1 LHAGYRPAS
10 PSAKRSSHRPLGEK
24 LIIEAGKE
32 FIWTARVKRGPK
44 KEGYM
49 STRKSSVF
57 GCFVVV
63 ILFSFVL
70 CLNARAQSPKEPI
83 KIGMDIE
90 MTGVMSETTMNA
102 KQGYDLYLEEVGYK
116 VAGRPIK
123 MIEYDNKT
131 DPKLS
136 VEVAQKLVEKD
147 KVHMIG
153 FGTNSAAAIAV
164 RGYTDKAKVPMVVV
178 AMAGTERVTLPP
190 SKYAFRITYA
200 DGQMELPLGK
210 YAYEKLGYKKMA
222 LMAPDYAGGTGK
234 IWAFQQGY
242 EKAGG
247 KIVQTILW
255 PLGTMDLAPYFAR
268 LQPDVEA
275 IFVFEPG
282 DVSIQRFIG
291 QYFELGLDK
300 KIKLCTHWTFT
311 EDYFTLQTFKDKM
324 IGIVSGAHYVPSYD
338 TLENKRLTERY
349 YAKYGKK
356 KMMNS
361 DVAIGY
367 ESMKFI
373 VAALQ
378 AIKGNAEDTEAFLK
392 AMHATK
398 IKGVESTSLSI
409 DANGNVIRDFFIRQ
423 VQKKDGVVKN
433 VVLDVIPQAQQPPEG
448 YTVMPGK

>member
-1 LHAGYRPAS
+1 
-10 PSAKRSSHRPLGEK
+10 
-24 LIIEAGKE
+24 
-32 FIWTARVKRGPK
+32 
-44 KEGYM
+44 M
-49 STRKSSVF
+49 STNKSSRL
-57 GCFVVV
+57 GCF
-63 ILFSFVL
+63 L
-70 CLNARAQSPKEPI
+70 CITLVFLALSANVEAQGTKEPI
-83 KIGMDIE
+83 RIGMDVE

-102 KQGYDLYLEEVGYK
+102 KQGYDLYLEEIGYK

-123 MIEYDNKT
+123 IIEYDNKT

-147 KVHMIG
+147 KVHMVA

-178 AMAGTERVTLPP
+178 AMAGAERVTLPP

-210 YAYEKLGYKKMA
+210 YAAEKLGYKKMA
-222 LMAPDYAGGTGK
+222 LMGPDYAGSTGK
-234 IWAFQQGY
+234 LWAFQQGF

-255 PLGTMDLAPYFAR
+255 PLGEMDMAPYFAR

-275 IFVFEPG
+275 IFPFIPG
-282 DVSIQRFIG
+282 DISINRFIS

-324 IGIVSGAHYVPSYD
+324 LGVVSGAHYTLSYN
-338 TLENKRLTERY
+338 TPENKRLTERY

-356 KMMNS
+356 KLMNS

-373 VAALQ
+373 ITALQ
-378 AIKGNAEDTEAFLK
+378 AIKGNAEDTEAFLN
-392 AMHATK
+392 AMHKTK
-398 IKGVESTSLSI
+398 IKGVESTSLSL

-423 VQKKDGVVKN
+423 VQKKGGVIEN
-433 VVLDVIPQAQQPPEG
+433 VVLDVIPQVHQPPEG

>member
-1 LHAGYRPAS
+1 MSTH
-10 PSAKRSSHRPLGEK
+10 RSSGL
-24 LIIEAGKE
+24 
-32 FIWTARVKRGPK
+32 
-44 KEGYM
+44 
-49 STRKSSVF
+49 
-57 GCFVVV
+57 GCFLVVV
-63 ILFSFVL
+63 VVFLGLFSNVE
-70 CLNARAQSPKEPI
+70 AQTTKEPI
-83 KIGMDIE
+83 RIGIDIE
-90 MTGVMSETTMNA
+90 MTGVMSETSMNA
-102 KQGYDLYLEEVGYK
+102 KQGYDLYLEEIGYK

-123 MIEYDNKT
+123 IIEYDNKT

-147 KVHMIG
+147 KAQILC

-164 RGYTDKAKVPMVVV
+164 RGYAEKAKVPMVVV
-178 AMAGTERVTLPP
+178 AMAGAERVTLPP
-190 SKYAFRITYA
+190 NPYIFRITYA

-210 YAYEKLGYKKMA
+210 YAFEKLGYKKMA
-222 LMAPDYAGGTGK
+222 LMGVDYAGSTGK
-234 IWAFQQGY
+234 LWAFQQGF

-255 PLGTMDLAPYFAR
+255 PLGEMDMAPYLAR

-275 IFVFEPG
+275 IFPFIPG
-282 DVSIQRFIG
+282 DISTKRLIS

-300 KIKLCTHWTFT
+300 KIKLCTHWTST
-311 EDYFTLQTFKDKM
+311 EDYFTVETFKDKM
-324 IGIVSGAHYVPSYD
+324 IGVVSGAHYCLDYNTP
-338 TLENKRLTERY
+338 ENKRLTERY

-373 VAALQ
+373 GSALT
-378 AIKGNAEDTEAFLK
+378 AMKGKAEDTEAFLK

-398 IKGVESTSLSI
+398 IKGVNSTSISV

>member
-1 LHAGYRPAS
+1 M
-10 PSAKRSSHRPLGEK
+10 KRIGLTCTMG
-24 LIIEAGKE
+24 
-32 FIWTARVKRGPK
+32 
-44 KEGYM
+44 
-49 STRKSSVF
+49 
-57 GCFVVV
+57 
-63 ILFSFVL
+63 L
-70 CLNARAQSPKEPI
+70 CLFLLLSLSALSDVQAQAKKEPI
-83 KIGMDIE
+83 KIGIDVE
-90 MTGVMSETTMNA
+90 MTGVMSETSMNA
-102 KQGYDLYLEEVGYK
+102 KQGYDLYLQEIGHK
-116 VAGRPIK
+116 IAGRPIK
-123 MIEYDNKT
+123 VTEYDNKT

-147 KVHMIG
+147 KVQILC

-164 RGYTDKAKVPMVVV
+164 RGYAEKVPVPMVVV
-178 AMAGTERVTLPP
+178 AMAGAERVTLPP
-190 SKYAFRITYA
+190 NKYIFRITYA

-210 YAYEKLGYKKMA
+210 YAFEKLGYKKMA
-222 LMAPDYAGGTGK
+222 LMGPDYAGSTGK
-234 IWAFQQGY
+234 LWAFQQGF

-247 KIVQTILW
+247 KIVQTVLW
-255 PLGTMDLAPYFAR
+255 PLGEMDMAPYFAR

-275 IFVFEPG
+275 IFPFIPG
-282 DVSIQRFIG
+282 DISINRFIS

-324 IGIVSGAHYVPSYD
+324 VGVSSGAHYTPGYD
-338 TLENKRLTERY
+338 TPENKRLTERY

-373 VAALQ
+373 GSALN
-378 AIKGNAEDTEAFLK
+378 AIKGNIEDTEAFLK
-392 AMHATK
+392 AMHTTK
-398 IKGVESTSLSI
+398 IKGVNSTSISV
-409 DANGNVIRDFFIRQ
+409 DANGNVVRDFFIRQ

-433 VVLDVIPQAQQPPEG
+433 VVLDVISQVQQPPEG

>member
-1 LHAGYRPAS
+1 
-10 PSAKRSSHRPLGEK
+10 
-24 LIIEAGKE
+24 
-32 FIWTARVKRGPK
+32 
-44 KEGYM
+44 M
-49 STRKSSVF
+49 STHKSAGLRF
-57 GCFVVV
+57 CLFVGLV
-63 ILFSFVL
+63 ILAL
-70 CLNARAQSPKEPI
+70 CSNGAAQAASEPI
-83 KIGMDIE
+83 RIGIDVE
-90 MTGVMSETTMNA
+90 MTGVMSETSMNA
-102 KQGYDLYLEEVGYK
+102 KQGYDLYLEEIGHK

-123 MIEYDNKT
+123 VIEYDNKT

-147 KVHMIG
+147 KVHILC

-164 RGYTDKAKVPMVVV
+164 RGYAEKAKVPMVVV
-178 AMAGTERVTLPP
+178 AMAGAERVTLPWNR
-190 SKYAFRITYA
+190 YIFRITYA

-210 YAYEKLGYKKMA
+210 YAFEKLGYKKMA
-222 LMAPDYAGGTGK
+222 LMGPDYAGSTGK
-234 IWAFQQGY
+234 LWAFQQGF

-255 PLGTMDLAPYFAR
+255 PLGEMDMAPYFAR

-275 IFVFEPG
+275 IFPFIPG
-282 DVSIQRFIG
+282 DISINRFIS

-311 EDYFTLQTFKDKM
+311 EDYFTVQTFKEKM
-324 IGIVSGAHYVPSYD
+324 VGVVSGAHYCLDYSTP
-338 TLENKRLTERY
+338 ENKRLTERF

-356 KMMNS
+356 KLMNS

-373 VAALQ
+373 GSALN
-378 AIKGNAEDTEAFLK
+378 AIKGKAEDTEAFLK

-398 IKGVESTSLSI
+398 IKGVASSAISV
-409 DANGNVIRDFFIRQ
+409 DANGNVIRDYFIRQ
-423 VQKKDGVVKN
+423 VQKKDGIVKN
-433 VVLDVIPQAQQPPEG
+433 VVLDVISQAKQPPEG

>member
-1 LHAGYRPAS
+1 M
-10 PSAKRSSHRPLGEK
+10 
-24 LIIEAGKE
+24 
-32 FIWTARVKRGPK
+32 K
-44 KEGYM
+44 KIGLTCTM
-49 STRKSSVF
+49 
-57 GCFVVV
+57 G
-63 ILFSFVL
+63 L
-70 CLNARAQSPKEPI
+70 CLFLLLSLSVLSDVNAQATKEPI
-83 KIGMDIE
+83 KIGIDVE
-90 MTGVMSETTMNA
+90 MTGVMSETSMNA
-102 KQGYDLYLEEVGYK
+102 KQGYDLYLQEIGYK

-123 MIEYDNKT
+123 VIEYDNKT

-147 KVHMIG
+147 KVDILC

-164 RGYTDKAKVPMVVV
+164 RGYAEKAKVPMVVI
-178 AMAGTERVTLPP
+178 AMAGAERVTLPAN
-190 SKYAFRITYA
+190 KYIFRITYA

-210 YAYEKLGYKKMA
+210 YAFEKLGYKKMA
-222 LMAPDYAGGTGK
+222 LMGPDYAGSTGK
-234 IWAFQQGY
+234 LWAFQQGF

-247 KIVQTILW
+247 KIVQTVLW
-255 PLGTMDLAPYFAR
+255 PLGEMDMAPYFAR

-275 IFVFEPG
+275 IFPFIPG
-282 DVSIQRFIG
+282 DISINRFIS

-324 IGIVSGAHYVPSYD
+324 VGVASGAHYTPGYD
-338 TLENKRLTERY
+338 TPENKRLTDQY
-349 YAKYGKK
+349 YKKYGKK

-373 VAALQ
+373 GSALT
-378 AIKGNAEDTEAFLK
+378 AIKGNVEDTEAFMK

-398 IKGVESTSLSI
+398 IKGVNSTSISV
-409 DANGNVIRDFFIRQ
+409 DANGNVVRDFFIRQ

-433 VVLDVIPQAQQPPEG
+433 VVLDVISQVQQPPEG

>member
-1 LHAGYRPAS
+1 
-10 PSAKRSSHRPLGEK
+10 
-24 LIIEAGKE
+24 
-32 FIWTARVKRGPK
+32 
-44 KEGYM
+44 M
-49 STRKSSVF
+49 STRRSSGF
-57 GCFVVV
+57 GCFMVFVMLVV
-63 ILFSFVL
+63 LALSS
-70 CLNARAQSPKEPI
+70 NAGAQATKEPI
-83 KIGMDIE
+83 RIGMDVE

-102 KQGYDLYLEEVGYK
+102 KQGYDLYLQEIGYK

-123 MIEYDNKT
+123 IVEYDNKT

-147 KVHMIG
+147 KVQILC

-164 RGYTDKAKVPMVVV
+164 RGYAEKAKVPMVVV

-190 SKYAFRITYA
+190 NRYIFRITYA

-234 IWAFQQGY
+234 LWAFQQGF

-247 KIVQTILW
+247 KAVQTILW
-255 PLGTMDLAPYFAR
+255 PLGEMDMAPYFAR

-275 IFVFEPG
+275 IFPFIPG
-282 DVSIQRFIG
+282 DISINRFIS
-291 QYFELGLDK
+291 QYFELGLNK

-324 IGIVSGAHYVPSYD
+324 VGVVSGAHYTPSYD
-338 TLENKRLTERY
+338 TPENKRLTERY

-373 VAALQ
+373 VTALQ

-392 AMHATK
+392 AMHETK
-398 IKGVESTSLSI
+398 IKGVESTSLSV

-433 VVLDVIPQAQQPPEG
+433 IVLDVIPQTQQPPEG